1 MHQVEAMKWVRRIFN
16 AAIHVSTALHASV
29 TTDRGIFVNHP
40 QFVTVGG
47 DFQFVARNNR
57 NNGEHRT
64 IRLPALGAAARMVV
78 SCLRSQL
85 NNNRLMGAVASKSAT

>member
-1 MHQVEAMKWVRRIFN
+1 MHEVEAMKWMRRIFN
-16 AAIHVSTALHASV
+16 AAIHVSTALPASV
-29 TTDRGIFVNHP
+29 TTDRGTLINHP

-85 NNNRLMGAVASKSAT
+85 NDNRLVGAVASNSTT